1 MCNSLQTVC
10 EQSAT
15 FLDPKRWMQQ
25 FVNKVQQIVIFT
37 LRKRGSQTAKTP

>member
-15 FLDPKRWMQQ
+15 FSGTNRWVQQ
-25 FVNKVQQIVIFT
+25 FVNKVQQIVIART
-37 LRKRGSQTAKTP
+37 RKQASQTTKNA